1 MRDTQTDGQTHRQR
15 SREAGGGGGG
25 GEVVEEGVER
35 GGQYL
40 LLQNSAT
47 GTMLL

>member
-15 SREAGGGGGG
+15 SREAGGGGGEG
-25 GEVVEEGVER
+25 VEEGV

-40 LLQNSAT
+40 LVQNSAT